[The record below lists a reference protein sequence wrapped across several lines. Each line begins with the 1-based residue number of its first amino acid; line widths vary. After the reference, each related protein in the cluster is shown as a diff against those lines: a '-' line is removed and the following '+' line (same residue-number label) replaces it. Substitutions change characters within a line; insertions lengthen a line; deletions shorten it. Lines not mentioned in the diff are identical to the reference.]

1 MKKRHDSQ
9 ELSELTGKTQSM
21 HDSRQY
27 MNARSHD
34 NDRGWWQSRCGYQQ
48 LCYLFVTSL
57 WLFTSGDGPQIAISQ
72 EPPGLRE
79 AWTFNLSEPALR
91 QLDAVRENME
101 AGQWSEAVE
110 MVESVLESSAHELV
124 ALDQLAWIGDAQTAA
139 WAGQKNLEKEISG
152 PHLSKKSSSGQ
163 RVLNVELTVRQ
174 ILSGWP
180 EEGRKV
186 YREKFDPKARRW
198 WGEYQSTG
206 DVTFLERI
214 VQRAWLASDG
224 DLAVN
229 ELAHHAFRQR
239 EYITARL
246 LWQSLLQ
253 PELRMKLSRFS
264 MVQVQPEAT
273 YPDSDLPAAD
283 VVARIVLCR
292 LFSGDEPGTA
302 AGIELLA
309 KEFPEAKGKL
319 GDQEGK
325 WFELIDQVR
334 AALIE
339 RGIRQ
344 IEPGVRQ
351 NTQKNSSAANL
362 AHDARKTAIA
372 ESPVMFSRRGWA
384 KQIEDLTLPR
394 TWGGIPSRTGNIG
407 PAFDLGAPV
416 WSANIPQEKLSLYK
430 PTEQRLLADVPGSY
444 PLIWNNLVLL
454 PTANQIMAW
463 DIVSGRPA
471 WKTALDAN
479 ASIYPPN
486 GGESLVP
493 PILPSRGR
501 PAYSL
506 TVADERLYARLG
518 WPVTLKAEN
527 ETRDVGGQ
535 LICLDLGKEQ
545 GKLHWS
551 VLPAD
556 LFEEDESWE
565 FAGTPVVRHGAVY
578 TIVTRSRAVIE
589 WALIC
594 QDAETGNLRWLTR
607 LGYGRTTQLP
617 NVNQLGLA
625 LATVQEGFVIVSVEP
640 GGVICVDG
648 KTGRAL
654 WGNASKVVAGE
665 DLRWPYVVLPCLV
678 ENEVVIAAPA
688 GSEELLALDLATG
701 AMLWSR
707 PQPEKLSQWL
717 GIREGSL
724 FAGGKSLW
732 ALELNSGKTE
742 WQFEQS
748 DPEWMSF
755 GQGLFAG
762 ESILWPAREALFEID
777 PESGTPTR
785 IHHWQISGSECAGG
799 HLALVKGR
807 LVVSQRDRIVVY
819 GEEAGVV
826 RPALGQR

>member
-1 MKKRHDSQ
+1 
-9 ELSELTGKTQSM
+9 
-21 HDSRQY
+21 

-34 NDRGWWQSRCGYQQ
+34 NSCGWWQSRCGCQQ
-48 LCYLFVTSL
+48 LCYLFVIPL
-57 WLFTSGDGPQIAISQ
+57 WLFTSGNGLQITIAQ
-72 EPPGLRE
+72 ELPGVRE
-79 AWTFNLSEPALR
+79 AWTFNFSEPALR

-124 ALDQLAWIGDAQTAA
+124 ALNQLAWIGEAQTAA

-152 PHLSKKSSSGQ
+152 PQFSRKSSPGQ

-174 ILSGWP
+174 ILSVWP

-206 DVTFLERI
+206 DVSFLERI

-224 DLAVN
+224 DLAVD

-264 MVQVQPEAT
+264 MVQVHAEAT

-339 RGIRQ
+339 RSIRQ
-344 IEPGVRQ
+344 SEPGARQ
-351 NTQKNSSAANL
+351 NPRSTSSAAHL
-362 AHDARKTAIA
+362 VHDEQKTAIA

-384 KQIEDLTLPR
+384 KRVEDLTLPR
-394 TWGGIPSRTGNIG
+394 TWGGIPSRTGNTG

-430 PTEQRLLADVPGSY
+430 PTEQRLLADVPASY

-463 DIVSGRPA
+463 DVVSGRPA

-506 TVADERLYARLG
+506 TVSDERLYARLG

-527 ETRDVGGQ
+527 ETRDAGGQ
-535 LICLDLGKEQ
+535 LICLDVGKEQ

-556 LFEEDESWE
+556 LFEEGESWE
-565 FAGTPVVRHGAVY
+565 FAGTPVVRNGAVY
-578 TIVTRSRAVIE
+578 TILTRSRAVIE
-589 WALIC
+589 WALMC

-607 LGYGRTTQLP
+607 LGYGRTTLLP

-654 WGNASKVVAGE
+654 WGVALKVVPGE
-665 DLRWPYVVLPCLV
+665 DPRWPYVVLPCLA

-688 GSEELLALDLATG
+688 GTDELLALDLATG
-701 AMLWSR
+701 AALWSR

-717 GIREGSL
+717 GIRDGSL

-732 ALELNSGKTE
+732 AMELKSGKTD

-748 DPEWMSF
+748 DPEWMSY

-777 PESGTPTR
+777 PQSGTPTR